1 MANLE
6 TWIRKR
12 GELARRYFEALAPE
26 LLHRYFSAERRSA
39 FHLFVHHVA
48 PEQRAARFAQLRA
61 QGIGANVHYMPI
73 YRQPWYQRWA
83 QTPLPQTE
91 HFYAGAI
98 TVPLFPTMNQAQ
110 QDTIL
115 GALLAS
121 N

>member
-1 MANLE
+1 M
-6 TWIRKR
+6 
-12 GELARRYFEALAPE
+12 PE
-26 LLHRYFSAERRSA
+26 STLDF
-39 FHLFVHHVA
+39 
-48 PEQRAARFAQLRA
+48 LR
-61 QGIGANVHYMPI
+61 
-73 YRQPWYQRWA
+73 RWA